1 MSEAAWL
8 YDMDGVWVEMRRED
22 SKRVEALFQSHVPG
36 RCERLDIHF
45 SSPMLKIAYEFDFSK
60 MLQTNTATGRT
71 RTIMRELFNHAQ
83 SSASPV
89 VGGAAA
95 GPPLAKAAGGAAAG
109 PSLAQAAGGAAAVS
123 RKSKRIALLKA
134 PSAAAQTPPRKIL
147 KHATSS
153 QKSLIPR
160 SETIHY
166 EHLDAG
172 SAASFESVTNFSIVA
187 SGTLSSADVCGI
199 CLDGFSDSNQAIRM
213 DKCGNHFFHRQCLDH
228 DKCFTQGHLKCPIC
242 KTSYGTQTGIQP
254 KSSMTLLL
262 MPETHCDGFEQVGT
276 WEITYYIPGGVQVR
290 GMLSPGSPYGST
302 ARKAYIPDTTE
313 GLEVVSLL
321 RTAFKRG
328 LVFSVGRSVTTGADN
343 VPVWNG
349 IHHKTSLGGGAS
361 NYGYPDPTYF
371 LRVKEE
377 LAEKGVS

>member
-1 MSEAAWL
+1 M
-8 YDMDGVWVEMRRED
+8 
-22 SKRVEALFQSHVPG
+22 
-36 RCERLDIHF
+36 
-45 SSPMLKIAYEFDFSK
+45 
-60 MLQTNTATGRT
+60 
-71 RTIMRELFNHAQ
+71 
-83 SSASPV
+83 
-89 VGGAAA
+89 
-95 GPPLAKAAGGAAAG
+95 
-109 PSLAQAAGGAAAVS
+109 
-123 RKSKRIALLKA
+123 
-134 PSAAAQTPPRKIL
+134 

>member
-36 RCERLDIHF
+36 RCERLDMHF
-45 SSPMLKIAYEFDFSK
+45 SSPMLNIAYEFDFRK

-95 GPPLAKAAGGAAAG
+95 GPPLAKAAGGAAA
-109 PSLAQAAGGAAAVS
+109 VS

-134 PSAAAQTPPRKIL
+134 PPAAAHTPLQQSPTKSL
-147 KHATSS
+147 KRATSS
-153 QKSLIPR
+153 QKSLIPS

-166 EHLDAG
+166 KHLDAA
-172 SAASFESVTNFSIVA
+172 SAASFESVTNFCIVA
-187 SGTLSSADVCGI
+187 SETLSSGDVCGI
-199 CLDGFSDSNQAIRM
+199 CLDGFSNSNQAIRM

-242 KTSYGTQTGIQP
+242 KTSYGMQTGIQP
-254 KSSMTLLL
+254 NSSMTLLL
-262 MPETHCDGFEQVGT
+262 IPEVHCDGFEHVGT

-290 GMLSPGSPYGST
+290 GMLNPGSPYGST
-302 ARKAYIPDTTE
+302 ARKAYIPDTKQ
-313 GLEVVSLL
+313 GLEVISLL

-328 LVFSVGRSVTTGADN
+328 LVFAVGRSVTNGTDN

-349 IHHKTSLGGGAS
+349 IHHKTSLDGGAA

-377 LAEKGVS
+377 LAHKGVA